1 MKTKTID
8 TYECKI
14 YIGSIYEDTKVPF
27 YERNL
32 TKFISDY
39 QDSVDATV
47 PLRVTKTSFVCGTG
61 YLEDGWEIA
70 AINYPRAGTNMEI
83 IEEFMEGLTEGLL
96 ERFCQKRV
104 TLVTPH
110 VSVMYE
116 SEASYMPQAARVLVS
131 TGISI

>member
-8 TYECKI
+8 TYECRV
-14 YIGSIYEDTKVPF
+14 YVGSIYEDTKVPF

-39 QDSVDATV
+39 QDSVDTTV
-47 PLRVTKTSFVCGTG
+47 PLRVTKTAFVCGSS

-83 IEEFMEGLTEGLL
+83 IKEFMEGLAEGLL

-116 SEASYMPQAARVLVS
+116 SEASYMPQAVN
-131 TGISI
+131 

>member
-8 TYECKI
+8 TYECRV
-14 YIGSIYEDTKVPF
+14 YVGSIYEDTKVPF

-47 PLRVTKTSFVCGTG
+47 PLRVTKTAFVCGSS

-83 IEEFMEGLTEGLL
+83 IKEFMEGLAEGLL

-116 SEASYMPQAARVLVS
+116 SEASYMPQAVS
-131 TGISI
+131 

>member
-61 YLEDGWEIA
+61 YHEDGWEIA

-116 SEASYMPQAARVLVS
+116 SEASYMPQAAVLVS
-131 TGISI
+131 TGISIS

>member
-1 MKTKTID
+1 MKAKTID
-8 TYECKI
+8 TYECRI
-14 YIGSIYEDTKVPF
+14 YIGSIYEDTKAHF

-32 TKFISDY
+32 TKYIGDY
-39 QDSVDATV
+39 QNSVDAIV
-47 PLRVTKTSFVCGTG
+47 PLRVTKTAFVCGPK

-83 IEEFMEGLTEGLL
+83 IEGFMEGLAEGLL

-110 VSVMYE
+110 VSIMYE
-116 SEASYMPQAARVLVS
+116 SEASYMPQVAS
-131 TGISI
+131 